1 MKTNEKISLSLVLF
15 IVVVGILPYG
25 VYKAAAQP
33 TQPHFNVGNP
43 FWVSINFSEPMDTTV
58 DPVIVLSNPSPPVM
72 PGGGMWKSPIQFIQR
87 YTVDG
92 AVKIAKVDIE
102 VSAAQDAA
110 GNVMVTES
118 KVDVFSIDTVPPVV
132 LALWVGMAE

>member
-1 MKTNEKISLSLVLF
+1 
-15 IVVVGILPYG
+15 
-25 VYKAAAQP
+25 
-33 TQPHFNVGNP
+33 
-43 FWVSINFSEPMDTTV
+43 
-58 DPVIVLSNPSPPVM
+58 
-72 PGGGMWKSPIQFIQR
+72 MWKSPIQFIQR